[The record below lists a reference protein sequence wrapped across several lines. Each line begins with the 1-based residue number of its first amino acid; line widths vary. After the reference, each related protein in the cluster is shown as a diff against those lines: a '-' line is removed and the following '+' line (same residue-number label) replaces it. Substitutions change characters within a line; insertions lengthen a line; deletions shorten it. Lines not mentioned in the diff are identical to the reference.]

1 MPRRLPDRRARPERF
16 GFLPETRID
25 VVVDDAVAD
34 AAVDAILAGATT
46 GKLGDGTIWVT
57 EAERVVRIDT
67 GEEGVEAL
75 V

>member
-1 MPRRLPDRRARPERF
+1 M
-16 GFLPETRID
+16 
-25 VVVDDAVAD
+25 VDDAVAD